1 MNITHYSYK
10 EITVHFPNYT
20 DDEMKQIA
28 IQRLTSLLEETQN
41 QQPINTLNDITVR
54 LKGHI
59 LKIFGKILEVIPLIR
74 GYGIHSFDK
83 IYSIVILLLQK
94 ILQLRSLTSIVQLY
108 IRSQGQ
114 IGKESDDITAVLNIP
129 IPTMIQLRPLLHQ
142 IINPPIS
149 DMTCPNG
156 EFIPILLIDN
166 GNLK

>member
-28 IQRLTSLLEETQN
+28 IQRLTSLLEETHN
-41 QQPINTLNDITVR
+41 QQPITTLNDIAIR

-59 LKIFGKILEVIPLIR
+59 LKVFGKILEVIPLIG

-94 ILQLRSLTSIVQLY
+94 ILQLRSLTSIVQLC
-108 IRSQGQ
+108 IRSRGQ
-114 IGKESDDITAVLNIP
+114 SERESDEITAVLNAP
-129 IPTMIQLRPLLHQ
+129 IPTMTQLRPLLHQ
-142 IINPPIS
+142 IINPPTY
-149 DMTCPNG
+149 DMTCPAG
-156 EFIPILLIDN
+156 EYITFLLI
-166 GNLK
+166 